1 MPEAFWDVMISAW
14 GARVTSVVVLAAIV
28 IAGFAAW
35 KILRSSASI
44 KLGPLEISK
53 AGDHT
58 QKVAVLEAQLQALQ
72 RDYDAALQAVQCA
85 WTKSVGE
92 RPGDFIGF
100 AVPRGAI
107 FVFGDMWGSDR
118 ISDEGYQKL
127 EDQWSDQSC
136 INLVNSNITSP
147 IISIIDSK
155 ARKLPAITVVC
166 SEDQQKLLNYFKPE
180 EGKESNVTLEIR

>member
-14 GARVTSVVVLAAIV
+14 GARVTSIVMLAAVVV
-28 IAGFAAW
+28 AGVAVW
-35 KILRSSASI
+35 KILRTSASI

-53 AGDHT
+53 AGDHA
-58 QKVAVLEAQLQALQ
+58 QKLTALEAELQALK
-72 RDYDAALQAVQCA
+72 REHEAALQAIQCA
-85 WTKSVGE
+85 WTKPVGD
-92 RPGDFIGF
+92 RPGDYIGF

-107 FVFGDMWGSDR
+107 FIFGDMWGSDR
-118 ISDEGYQKL
+118 VSDEGYQKL
-127 EDQWSDQSC
+127 EDQWSTQTH
-136 INLVNSNITSP
+136 INLVNANITSP

-166 SEDQQKLLNYFKPE
+166 SEDQQKLLSYFKPE